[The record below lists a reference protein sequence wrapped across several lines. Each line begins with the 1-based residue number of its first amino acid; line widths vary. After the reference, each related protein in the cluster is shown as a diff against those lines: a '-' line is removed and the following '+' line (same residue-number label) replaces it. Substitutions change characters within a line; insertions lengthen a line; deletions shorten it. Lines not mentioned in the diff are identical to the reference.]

1 LSGPDD
7 REAARA
13 KVPAIGAEDRVA
25 ALQDQASLSGGVVG
39 LVRPLGV
46 EPAPPRFLRRYPLLA
61 YIARRIGAGLIVALV
76 VSVVV
81 FVGTQVLPGDAANA
95 ILGRNATP
103 ASLHLLREQLGL
115 NKPVTGQYFTWL
127 GHLLSGNLGTSL
139 AAGEPVGHVIS
150 SRIGNSLA
158 LAGVT
163 LLLLIPISLGLG
175 TLAGIRR
182 GGRLDRVISGLTL
195 GAIALPE
202 FVTGT
207 LLVLIFAVKL
217 KALPAVSLV
226 QPGSNA
232 LGQPKL
238 LVLPVVTLLIA
249 SLAYTIRMV
258 RAGVAEV
265 MESEY
270 VQAAR
275 LNGLPEGRVIRRHVL
290 RNALAPSVQTFALTI
305 QFLIGGVIVVETV
318 FQYPGLGLAL
328 AQSVAARDIP
338 TVQAVATLL
347 AVLYIAINIAADVV
361 VVLLVPKLRTAQ

>member
-1 LSGPDD
+1 MSEPDE
-7 REAARA
+7 REVAGSEASAIRA
-13 KVPAIGAEDRVA
+13 EEPVA
-25 ALQDQASLSGGVVG
+25 ALHDQASLGAGVIP

-46 EPAPPRFLRRYPLLA
+46 DAAPPHFLRRHPLAA
-61 YIARRIGAGLIVALV
+61 YIGRRIGAGLFVALL
-76 VSVVV
+76 VSVLV

-103 ASLHLLREQLGL
+103 ASLHQVREQLGL
-115 NKPVTGQYFTWL
+115 DKPVIGQYFTWL

-139 AAGEPVGHVIS
+139 AAGEPVSSLIS

-158 LAGVT
+158 LAGIT
-163 LLLLIPISLGLG
+163 LLLLIPISLILG

-182 GGRLDRVISGLTL
+182 AGRLDRTISGLTL

-202 FVTGT
+202 FITGT
-207 LLVLIFAVKL
+207 FLVLIFAVNL
-217 KALPAVSLV
+217 KALPAVSLIP
-226 QPGSNA
+226 PGSDP
-232 LGQPKL
+232 LSQPTL
-238 LVLPVVTLLIA
+238 LVLPVITLLIA

-275 LNGLPEGRVIRRHVL
+275 LNGVPERRVIRRHVL

-318 FQYPGLGLAL
+318 FQYPGLGLEL
-328 AQSVAARDIP
+328 WLSRSPPVTFPLCRRSRCCWRCC
-338 TVQAVATLL
+338 TSRSTSR
-347 AVLYIAINIAADVV
+347 
-361 VVLLVPKLRTAQ
+361 RT